1 MENDPKP
8 YKFMKES
15 IKKQPPDWK
24 KIVLLIAGWLALAAL
39 GGLVAAAVFAVTE
52 PKIAE
57 AVTREEPPAK
67 VDIPGDED
75 PNSGQEPDETIT
87 ASSASASVDSSG
99 SGSEISSSTVDS
111 STSESSTSESSV
123 SESTVSESTEENGA
137 AEGTESSLKNYE
149 ALYQDMLGVTE
160 KPKQALVTVIGITNQ
175 MDYFNQNYENQQ
187 QISGLIVADNG
198 QDLFILT
205 EYRIVEN
212 VERIQVTFW
221 DETMVDATYQR
232 HDPSTGLTIVKV
244 DESKLDEGTRN
255 GLAVAPLGSSYLVSQ
270 GDPVV
275 AVGSPVGY
283 SDSIAYGVVTSVTNK
298 ISALDNEY
306 NLLTTDILGS
316 TDGSGILVNL
326 DGEIVGIIAQS
337 YSAKGNNV
345 VTGIAIS
352 QIKKLIE
359 NLSNNVSRAYIGIR
373 GQDVTEELS
382 DKTGIPKGV
391 LISRVADD
399 SPAMMAGMKEYDVI
413 VKLGEHKV
421 ETIKQYHEQLGK
433 YSTGDVVTVTAMR
446 KGAEGYAEMTFD
458 VTIGEV

>member
-111 STSESSTSESSV
+111 STSESSV

-137 AEGTESSLKNYE
+137 AEGTESSTSEEPEEGSEVSSVDGETDAEEKDSSLKNYE
-149 ALYQDMLGVTE
+149 ALYQDMLEVTE
-160 KPKQALVTVIGITNQ
+160 KPKRALVTVIGITNQ

-244 DESKLDEGTRN
+244 
-255 GLAVAPLGSSYLVSQ
+255 

-283 SDSIAYGVVTSVTNK
+283 SNSIAYGVVTSVTNK

-458 VTIGEV
+458 VTMGEV